1 MKRRMSTEKKHKM
14 NWVLTLVSFVMCIV
28 LLGAVSYGVFNMP
41 SNTTEEV
48 GFFEWGIS
56 AVSEEG
62 KIVESR
68 KAICTKDFMNVNG
81 LEITLEENANITYTV
96 TFYDKDSKFVEQ
108 IGPFSDDFDADTIPE
123 NAEYFRVTV
132 VPNQVDGEDVIVNA
146 FTVNK
151 YAKQINITYKR

>member
-1 MKRRMSTEKKHKM
+1 MKRKMSTEKKRQV
-14 NWVLTLVSFVMCIV
+14 NWVLTLVSFIMCVV
-28 LLGAVSYGVFNMP
+28 LLGAVSYGAFNMP
-41 SNTTEEV
+41 ANTTEEV

-68 KAICTKDFMNVNG
+68 KAIYTKELNNVNG
-81 LEITLEENANITYTV
+81 LEITLEENANVTYIV
-96 TFYDKDSKFVEQ
+96 SFYDKDSKFVSQTSVLE
-108 IGPFSDDFDADTIPE
+108 DDFDADTIPE

-132 VPNQVDGEDVIVNA
+132 IPNQVDGEDVIVTA
-146 FTVNK
+146 FTINK